1 MTKYANLLF
10 HHVLRMKQMDSAFDR
25 ISPFLQ
31 SLGFE
36 GLPFVIGLTIS
47 RGGPATKARCV
58 ILSLNYMK
66 NCIDKDY
73 VEATLLVR
81 IIRIHKYMIYV
92 ESIIAVPLY
101 IYERLSNPG

>member
-31 SLGFE
+31 TLGFE

-58 ILSLNYMK
+58 ILSLMK
-66 NCIDKDY
+66 YRIGKDY

-81 IIRIHKYMIYV
+81 IIRNA
-92 ESIIAVPLY
+92 AVQ
-101 IYERLSNPG
+101 G